1 MRPGLVS
8 LWLGQRFMAD
18 GVILFCTWVIW
29 HFRASKAPSGIF
41 LGSAFALSPERRGRT
56 GCSFARTRVWQ
67 GIKRTR
73 HTPTKISLPNYYAN
87 WSLEHDGVFTSL
99 IPLNSRYALQ
109 YKEVIKFYWQ
119 L

>member
-1 MRPGLVS
+1 MRPGPVS